1 MRRRYLLREI
11 KVVESNLKSF
21 EFENALIEMSSHD
34 VIARLMISEERKIQ
48 QYALSLGASSTNEL
62 NEGMFADIALGVG
75 QVIGGLPIAAQFGV
89 GAAVGA
95 AGVLWYGKEMVGS
108 SPGSFDFFMNL
119 IFALLSAAA
128 IDPSGVFAE
137 SGALGKLIKPFAYL
151 GKKVRDLGGIARAM
165 TSLGPAERTAV
176 AAAEKVAGP
185 LSSGL
190 SFLEKTVLP
199 SVSSILESVK
209 SSVMSLPGGEAFA
222 QVTEFITKYAGQAI
236 QALKDALSP
245 FIKSTQK
252 QVLNAA
258 VSSAELL
265 IKKMSPEMAERIFTS
280 LAKKPVTIA
289 GVGTMESL
297 IITDIKDGKIWVQFA
312 KDVESGVVSKARNLP
327 VSEYSLPDAVK
338 AVASAYGKDA
348 AAAMI
353 VKAQASFPQT
363 AIKSSLKAVQPF
375 MGAAATTS

>member
-1 MRRRYLLREI
+1 
-11 KVVESNLKSF
+11 
-21 EFENALIEMSSHD
+21 
-34 VIARLMISEERKIQ
+34 
-48 QYALSLGASSTNEL
+48 
-62 NEGMFADIALGVG
+62 
-75 QVIGGLPIAAQFGV
+75 
-89 GAAVGA
+89 
-95 AGVLWYGKEMVGS
+95 
-108 SPGSFDFFMNL
+108 MNL

-137 SGALGKLIKPFAYL
+137 TSNIGKLIKPFAYL

-165 TSLGPAERTAV
+165 TSLGPAERVAV
-176 AAAEKVAGP
+176 TAAEKVAGP

-190 SFLEKTVLP
+190 AFLERTVLP
-199 SVSSILESVK
+199 GVSSILESVK
-209 SSVMSLPGGEAFA
+209 SSVMSLPGGEVFA
-222 QVTEFITKYAGQAI
+222 QVTQFITKYAGQAI

-265 IKKMSPEMAERIFTS
+265 IKKMSPEMAERIFAS
-280 LAKKPVTIA
+280 LAKKPVTIP

-312 KDVESGVVSKARNLP
+312 KNVESGVVSKARNLP
-327 VSEYSLPDAVK
+327 VTEYSLPNAVK
-338 AVASAYGKDA
+338 AIASAYGKDA

-363 AIKSSLKAVQPF
+363 AIRSSLKAIQPF
-375 MGAAATTS
+375 VGTATAAA